1 MAVYNSSNENRY
13 LKANSSVSVYDVSC
27 FRRVRFLYYSGAAGP
42 SIVLVLVVVLDV
54 WSAVANPRQTGSSST
69 LMNVHDAGLFPI
81 PPRTARNL
89 TAKLRIEDEDD
100 DEYENDFHA
109 GC

>member
-1 MAVYNSSNENRY
+1 MAVYNSSKEKRY

-27 FRRVRFLYYSGAAGP
+27 FRRVRFLYYSGAP
-42 SIVLVLVVVLDV
+42 IVLVLVLDV
-54 WSAVANPRQTGSSST
+54 WSAVANPRQTLSSST

-89 TAKLRIEDEDD
+89 TAKLRIEDD